1 MAPLAALV
9 AMDGSDT
16 PPASCLVAVALGT
29 PASLRRPPTPAALAA
44 WATAWRLRVGGRPIA
59 VGREPARGPRLSA
72 LVPDDV
78 WGLSPM
84 HPITRATSRAA
95 CSPSRAQADPPD
107 ADDRRARLVHP
118 RDWRKAW
125 RPEHAK
131 PRPRPSLGA
140 SRRRV
145 VPDRTR
151 LSPRL
156 TAVLHADGP
165 PG

>member
-16 PPASCLVAVALGT
+16 PPASCLRAVAPGT
-29 PASLRRPPTPAALAA
+29 PASLRLTPTPAALEA
-44 WATAWRLRVGGRPIA
+44 WATAWRLRVGGRPMA

-72 LVPDDV
+72 LVTYDV
-78 WGLSPM
+78 WGLAPL
-84 HPITRATSRAA
+84 HPTTLATSRAA
-95 CSPSRAQADPPD
+95 CAPSRAQAAPPAAD
-107 ADDRRARLVHP
+107 ARRARLVHP
-118 RDWRKAW
+118 RDRRKAW

-131 PRPRPSLGA
+131 TRPRPSLGA

-156 TAVLHADGP
+156 TAVLNADGP